1 MSAEA
6 YPSAEIKHGPIA
18 VVDKRTPVVLLAPR
32 DSVYAK
38 ALADLQEVKAR
49 DGFVFAIAAEG
60 DRDIVGRTDYAV
72 QIPEA
77 DPFSNPFITVVPL
90 QLFAFYA
97 AGGALTPTGRET
109 LPRV

>member
-1 MSAEA
+1 MTSFC
-6 YPSAEIKHGPIA
+6 
-18 VVDKRTPVVLLAPR
+18 LAPL

-38 ALADLQEVKAR
+38 TLADLEAVKAR

-60 DRDIVGRTDYAV
+60 DRDIVARTDYAV

-97 AGGALTPTGRET
+97 AVFGGIDADS
-109 LPRV
+109 PRNLAKGVTVE